1 MEITAQVTQIE
12 ADKIAYI
19 QQQTN
24 QDISEILRLAI
35 AKRLGTRI
43 DLYYD
48 HLQAP
53 LDPSLQILEASGF
66 IGCCSVESDLSSTY
80 KSVLSSQLN
89 QKYDHR

>member
-1 MEITAQVTQIE
+1 MEITVQVTQIE
-12 ADKIAYI
+12 ADKIAFI

-24 QDISEILRLAI
+24 QDISEILRLA
-35 AKRLGTRI
+35 I

-66 IGCCSVESDLSSTY
+66 IGCCSVESDLSTNY

>member
-12 ADKIAYI
+12 ADKIAFI
-19 QQQTN
+19 QKQTN
-24 QDISEILRLAI
+24 QDISEILRLA
-35 AKRLGTRI
+35 RI

-66 IGCCSVESDLSSTY
+66 IGCCSVESDLSTNY